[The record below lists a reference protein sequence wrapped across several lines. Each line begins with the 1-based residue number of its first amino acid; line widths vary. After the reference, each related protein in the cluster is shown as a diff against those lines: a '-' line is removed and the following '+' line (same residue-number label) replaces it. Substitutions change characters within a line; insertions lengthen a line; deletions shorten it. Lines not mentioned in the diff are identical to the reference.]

1 MTKKGIAV
9 LQSSDGNPVHKLLE
23 DGTAHLG
30 NDQVTCTI
38 TLQGSKIELADLDVQ
53 SATGTLTGSVAHA
66 MNAIS
71 SSMRQEIIDS
81 ANRINT
87 ITGSFD
93 DLSDAAFGENSDRSN
108 TVYAAGST
116 GVITAATSML
126 NADQL
131 LDEEVVRQRL
141 ALDDME
147 DTDISASGKATSV
160 RKKIADVVGDA
171 VNTQLSADG
180 VQSLQE
186 MATSLTNDRNFAR
199 TVLLNVAN
207 KIDVL
212 DGQSDGA
219 HLRQLDKT
227 LNDVSGTIEAN
238 RLLNEYTDV
247 SAHPDT
253 AGAHGSQYTHNADIR
268 KMNEVMGINADGT
281 HASVTVLAE
290 DGALDSATDGPVA
303 RDVKLAAAANTLD
316 SEIDGLLDKLNG
328 SSEQIAHFKADN
340 GETITLTMTAGSATL
355 SGSLT
360 NTGTFTFPVVSDPT
374 NGSLVRTDGNGA
386 YQGGTEVAGSTSSQ
400 FAHSGKCF
408 YLAMGDD
415 TARTRFPQGNKFYFN
430 ENGVWF
436 PSEMLVE
443 DDTP

>member
-1 MTKKGIAV
+1 MAKKGIAV
-9 LQSSDGNPVHKLLE
+9 LQSSDGSAVHKLLE

-30 NDQVTCTI
+30 NDQASCTI
-38 TLQGSKIELADLDVQ
+38 TLKGSKIVLADLDVK

-71 SSMRQEIIDS
+71 SSMGQEIIDS
-81 ANRINT
+81 AARIGA

-93 DLSDAAFGENSDRSN
+93 NLAEAAFGAGADRGNNAYVQS
-108 TVYAAGST
+108 SI
-116 GVITAATSML
+116 GVIASATSML
-126 NADQL
+126 NADQK

-147 DTDISASGKATSV
+147 HTDISANGKATSV

-180 VQSLQE
+180 VQNLQD

-199 TVLLNVAN
+199 TVLLSVAN
-207 KIDVL
+207 KIDEL
-212 DGQSDGA
+212 HGQSAGA
-219 HLRQLDKT
+219 SLRQLDST

-238 RLLNEYTDV
+238 RLKNELLDV

-253 AGAHGSQYTHNADIR
+253 AGVHGTQYTHNADIR

-303 RDVKLAAAANTLD
+303 RDVKLANAANTLD

-328 SSEQIAHFKADN
+328 EGAQIAHFKADT
-340 GETITLTMTAGSATL
+340 GETITLTMTAGSATMG
-355 SGSLT
+355 GSLT
-360 NTGTFTFPVVSDPT
+360 STGTFGVPVVT
-374 NGSLVRTDGNGA
+374 AGSTLVATDGSGA
-386 YQGGTEVAGSTSSQ
+386 YQQGTEVAGGGDQ
-400 FAHSGKCF
+400 IAHSGKVF
-408 YLAMGDD
+408 YLAMADD
-415 TARTRFPQGNKFYFN
+415 PSRTRFPQGNKFYFN
-430 ENGVWF
+430 ENGMWF
-436 PSEMLVE
+436 PSEMLLE
-443 DDTP
+443 DV